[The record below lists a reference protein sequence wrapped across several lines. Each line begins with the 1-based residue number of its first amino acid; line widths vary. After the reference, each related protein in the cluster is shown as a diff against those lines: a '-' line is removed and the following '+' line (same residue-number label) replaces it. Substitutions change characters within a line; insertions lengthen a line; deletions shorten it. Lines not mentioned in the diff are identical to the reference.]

1 MQDNMNLSTSVL
13 EKFSHLSFHYHS
25 LLLSQFSIFCTK
37 VVLIDPIPRVL
48 DFLTDGIF
56 SQHRHNICLSFQIEP
71 SFGDLQT
78 TALLETFHPHPWKSF
93 PEQWHGLT
101 STMKKMHASQSWP
114 RQLLVKH
121 TLYARDLLPNG
132 KQIVSFFYLLNNYD
146 SSS

>member
-1 MQDNMNLSTSVL
+1 MNLSTSVL

-37 VVLIDPIPRVL
+37 VVIIDPIPRVL

-56 SQHRHNICLSFQIEP
+56 SQHRHNTCLSFQIEP

-78 TALLETFHPHPWKSF
+78 TALLETFHPHPCKSF

-101 STMKKMHASQSWP
+101 STMKNACIAKLVQAVISQTHLICKGFTP
-114 RQLLVKH
+114 KRKTNCQF
-121 TLYARDLLPNG
+121 LLPA
-132 KQIVSFFYLLNNYD
+132 
-146 SSS
+146 